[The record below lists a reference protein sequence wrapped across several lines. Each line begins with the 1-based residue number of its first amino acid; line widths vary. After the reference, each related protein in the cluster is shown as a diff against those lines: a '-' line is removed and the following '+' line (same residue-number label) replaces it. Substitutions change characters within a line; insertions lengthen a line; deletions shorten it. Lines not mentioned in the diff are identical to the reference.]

1 MRIICQGRCCP
12 AVTPVLC
19 FYFLITYVLLE
30 IVPWQVVFAGWL
42 HFSEV
47 LVCTAQRPAHSVQVP
62 GRDLNA
68 RTSSFNLS
76 YHQRTPGPSPVC
88 ALCSP
93 LTRNAARCLAQLNAA
108 RAGCGRDGEFDISI
122 LSSAL
127 KSGTLVRPAWEVDA
141 ARKPHSFRR
150 PRAVTSS
157 RTVDL
162 CMRASGGVVSV
173 LSTCRV
179 GDHNSL
185 WQCFLVFPTSS
196 RVSGAWYQT

>member
-1 MRIICQGRCCP
+1 MRICQGRCCP

-76 YHQRTPGPSPVC
+76 YHQRTPGPS
-88 ALCSP
+88 
-93 LTRNAARCLAQLNAA
+93 
-108 RAGCGRDGEFDISI
+108 
-122 LSSAL
+122 
-127 KSGTLVRPAWEVDA
+127 LVRPLQPSDSKCCTSPCAGGCRSRWLRMQRQNRYFDFQQPA
-141 ARKPHSFRR
+141 QKQQPR
-150 PRAVTSS
+150 PPS
-157 RTVDL
+157 
-162 CMRASGGVVSV
+162 SGG
-173 LSTCRV
+173 R
-179 GDHNSL
+179 HRPK
-185 WQCFLVFPTSS
+185 FPLI
-196 RVSGAWYQT
+196 

>member
-1 MRIICQGRCCP
+1 MRICQGRCCP

-76 YHQRTPGPSPVC
+76 YHQITPGPYLVRPLQPSDSNCCMSPGR
-88 ALCSP
+88 LIWPSG
-93 LTRNAARCLAQLNAA
+93 
-108 RAGCGRDGEFDISI
+108 GCGCDSRNDI
-122 LSSAL
+122 LTPSSPL
-127 KSGTLVRPAWEVDA
+127 KSGSPVRPVQEVDV
-141 ARKPHSFRR
+141 ARKRHSFRR
-150 PRAVTSS
+150 PGAGRSS

-173 LSTCRV
+173 LSTCCV
-179 GDHNSL
+179 GDHDSL
-185 WQCFLVFPTSS
+185 WQ
-196 RVSGAWYQT
+196 